1 MTKVST
7 RCIIVSMSFLKTIE
21 PNQNRKLTAKQEKF
35 LDTLGG
41 EAKGDLKEAL
51 RLAGYEDTSYY
62 AVVKALKEQIVDVA
76 NTILAHSAPK
86 AAQSLVEVLES
97 DRPIPQASVKL
108 QAAQTLLDRV
118 GVSKKEHLNINHNV
132 TGGIF
137 LLPNKKEVVLEGEYT
152 DDDS

>member
-1 MTKVST
+1 MST

-62 AVVKALKEQIVDVA
+62 AVVKALREQIVDVA

-152 DDDS
+152 DHDS

>member
-1 MTKVST
+1 VST

-62 AVVKALKEQIVDVA
+62 AVVKSLREQIVDVA